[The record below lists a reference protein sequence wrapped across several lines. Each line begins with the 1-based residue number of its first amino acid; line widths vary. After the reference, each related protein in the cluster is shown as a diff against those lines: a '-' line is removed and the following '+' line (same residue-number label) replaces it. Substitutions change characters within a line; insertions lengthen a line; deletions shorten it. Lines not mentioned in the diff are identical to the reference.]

1 MKMTL
6 RVQSS
11 GLALITAL
19 ALASPVV
26 AASSLPDLKGKSFV
40 FAGFGGDLQ
49 KNQDA
54 AWLQPFAAAT
64 GVKIEQTDAPD
75 LAKIQTQQEAKNVGV
90 DVVEIESST
99 VDANCGAVFKQVE
112 IDRSQ
117 LSPTYDTNKCGVPVV
132 KFSYVLA
139 YNAKKYPTPPT
150 SVADFF
156 DVKKF
161 PGQRAAR
168 TGANVG
174 MVEAALLADGV
185 KPAQVYPIDVDRAI
199 KKIETVKDSIILKD
213 TFAPLQDGLA
223 NGEFDMVLLPNGRAF
238 NASKT
243 NPDIKAVFVG
253 AVTLYDNLAIPT
265 GAKNEAAAKAFLQYT
280 ATHGTQLE
288 LAKRFPYGVGTKG
301 EAPKLDDKAKGFY
314 PDSFTDQL
322 LIQDAKWWGANE
334 AAVGERLTSVF
345 AQ

>member
-1 MKMTL
+1 MMTTRFL
-6 RVQSS
+6 QSAS
-11 GLALITAL
+11 LSLAVAL
-19 ALASPVV
+19 ALATP
-26 AASSLPDLKGKSFV
+26 AAADALPDLKGKSLV

-49 KNQDA
+49 KNQDL
-54 AWLQPFAAAT
+54 AWIQPFAAAT
-64 GVKIEQTDAPD
+64 GAKIDQTDAPD

-99 VDANCGAVFKQVE
+99 VDANCGTVFQQVAL
-112 IDRSQ
+112 DRSQ
-117 LSPTYDTNKCGVPVV
+117 LDATYDTNKCGVPVV
-132 KFSYVLA
+132 KFSFVLA

-156 DVKKF
+156 DIEKF
-161 PGQRAAR
+161 PGTRAAR
-168 TGANVG
+168 SGANVG

-185 KPAQVYPIDVDRAI
+185 KPSTIYPVDLDRAV
-199 KKIETVKDSIILKD
+199 KKIEAAKGSIILKD
-213 TFAPLQDGLA
+213 TFAPIQDGLA
-223 NGEFDMVLLPNGRAF
+223 NGEFDMALLPNGRAF
-238 NASKT
+238 NASKA

-265 GAKNEAAAKAFLQYT
+265 GAKNAEAAKAFLQFA
-280 ATHGTQLE
+280 ATHSAQAD

-301 EAPKLDDKAKGFY
+301 AAPALDEKSKGFY

-322 LIQDAKWWGANE
+322 VVQDTKWWGSNE
-334 AAVGERLTSVF
+334 AAVADRLNSVF

>member
-1 MKMTL
+1 MKKACCL
-6 RVQSS
+6 HSP
-11 GLALITAL
+11 GLAAIGLFLL
-19 ALASPVV
+19 AGAQG
-26 AASSLPDLKGKSFV
+26 ALPDLKGKSFV
-40 FAGFGGDLQ
+40 FASFGGDLQ

-64 GVKIEQTDAPD
+64 GVRIDQTDAPD

-90 DVVEIESST
+90 DIVEIESST
-99 VDANCGAVFKQVE
+99 VDANCGTVFQRVD

-117 LSPTYDTNKCGVPVV
+117 LNPTYDTNKCGVPVV
-132 KFSYVLA
+132 KFSFVLA
-139 YNAKKYPTPPT
+139 YNGKKYPTPPA

-161 PGQRAAR
+161 PGTRAAR

-174 MVEAALLADGV
+174 LIEAALLADGV
-185 KPAQVYPIDVDRAI
+185 KPEQIYPIDINRAL
-199 KKIETVKDSIILKD
+199 KRIETIKSSAILKD

-223 NGEFDMVLLPNGRAF
+223 NGEFDMALLPNGRAF
-238 NASKT
+238 NASKV
-243 NPDIKAVFVG
+243 NPDIKAQFVG

-265 GAKNEAAAKAFLQYT
+265 GAKNSEAAKAFLQYT
-280 ATHGTQLE
+280 ATNAAQLE

-301 EAPKLDDKAKGFY
+301 DAPKLDDKAKAFY
-314 PDSFTDQL
+314 PDTYTDRL
-322 LIQDAKWWGANE
+322 LIQDSKWWGANE
-334 AAVGERLTSVF
+334 AAVGERLTSIF